1 LHPGEG
7 NGDNLYDYS
16 AAQLKQKKIGILPQN
31 LNLALDALENDQ
43 VIRDALG
50 DGLSSEFLTLKR
62 AEWIEYMRHV
72 SDWEIKRYVE
82 FF

>member
-1 LHPGEG
+1 MFGLNFLVDAEFHHEKLA
-7 NGDNLYDYS
+7 NRRYLI
-16 AAQLKQKKIGILPQN
+16 QKFHHQHLMRFE
-31 LNLALDALENDQ
+31 ADQ

-72 SDWEIKRYVE
+72 SDWEIKRYLE